1 MANTYKETM
10 NLPKT
15 DFAMRANLPESE
27 PKRLAKWE
35 EEHIYEQVLEKN
47 KDGKPF
53 ILHDGPPYA
62 NGPIHIGH
70 AFNKIL
76 KDFVNKSHAQ
86 RGFFTPYVP
95 GWDCHGQPIEHMVE
109 KTLGPDKMA
118 KIDQP
123 TLRRLCRE
131 WAEKYVDVQREG
143 FKRLGVNADWEHPY
157 LTFTRTTRRATSR
170 CSSRCTSTARCTAA
184 ANPSTG
190 ASAATRRLPRPRS
203 STPTR
208 RRRPSS

>member
-1 MANTYKETM
+1 MLFRSTVANEYKQTM

-15 DFAMRANLPESE
+15 GFPMRAGLSKSE
-27 PKRLAKWE
+27 PKRLKDWQDNKV
-35 EEHIYEQVLEKN
+35 YEQVLKKN
-47 KDGKPF
+47 EGHKKF
-53 ILHDGPPYA
+53 VLHDGPPYA

-118 KIDQP
+118 KI
-123 TLRRLCRE
+123 E
-131 WAEKYVDVQREG
+131 IG
-143 FKRLGVNADWEHPY
+143 
-157 LTFTRTTRRATSR
+157 RAHV
-170 CSSRCTSTARCTAA
+170 
-184 ANPSTG
+184 
-190 ASAATRRLPRPRS
+190 
-203 STPTR
+203 
-208 RRRPSS
+208 

>member
-1 MANTYKETM
+1 M
-10 NLPKT
+10 
-15 DFAMRANLPESE
+15 
-27 PKRLAKWE
+27 
-35 EEHIYEQVLEKN
+35 
-47 KDGKPF
+47 
-53 ILHDGPPYA
+53 
-62 NGPIHIGH
+62 

-131 WAEKYVDVQREG
+131 WAE
-143 FKRLGVNADWEHPY
+143 N
-157 LTFTRTTRRATSR
+157 
-170 CSSRCTSTARCTAA
+170 TSTCSARA
-184 ANPSTG
+184 SS
-190 ASAATRRLPRPRS
+190 ASA
-203 STPTR
+203 
-208 RRRPSS
+208 